1 MERVEVAVV
10 GAGQS
15 GLATSYWL
23 ADRGLDH
30 VLLERDRSGDSWR
43 DRWDS
48 FCLVTP
54 NWSLRLPGFPYD
66 GDDPD
71 GFIPRDA
78 IADHVV
84 SYQQF
89 VDAPVQESTDV
100 SGLHRSGDDLVLTTD
115 KGDWMAQSVVVAT
128 GGYPFRSIPRL
139 ADSLDPDLLQVH
151 SQDYR
156 RPSALP
162 SGAVLVV
169 GSGQSGAQI
178 VDDLMLEGREV
189 WFAMGHTG
197 RAPRRYRGRD
207 VTAWLADM
215 GFFEAPIQDPAMR
228 EQPSIIVS
236 GRDGGKDLDPRAF
249 GRDGVH
255 LLGRILG
262 ANGMTARFNDDVDEM
277 LDAADGMAAEL
288 EGLVDGYIEERG
300 VNPPTNDVATV
311 NWVPGST
318 RTDLDLE
325 TEGIGSVIWA
335 TGYHCD
341 FSWIQADVFDAK
353 GYPRQER
360 GVTNE
365 PGLYFVGLHGMHSAG
380 SGLFYGVGADAEYI
394 VEHIATTRS

>member
-1 MERVEVAVV
+1 MERVDAAVV

-30 VLLERDRSGDSWR
+30 VLLERDQSGDSWR

-54 NWSLRLPGFPYD
+54 NWSLKLPGFPYD

-100 SGLHRSGDDLVLTTD
+100 SGLHRSGDDWVLTTD
-115 KGDWMAQSVVVAT
+115 NGDWMAQSVVVAT

-156 RPSALP
+156 HPSALP
-162 SGAVLVV
+162 SGGVLVV
-169 GSGQSGAQI
+169 GSGQSRAQI
-178 VDDLMLEGREV
+178 VDDLMLAGREV

-197 RAPRRYRGRD
+197 RAPRRCRGRD

-215 GFFEAPIQDPAMR
+215 GFFEAPIEDPAMR
-228 EQPSIIVS
+228 EQSSIIVS

-249 GRDGVH
+249 GGDGVH

-262 ANGMTARFNDDVDEM
+262 ADGMTARFNDDVDEM

-300 VNPPTNDVATV
+300 VNAPP
-311 NWVPGST
+311 
-318 RTDLDLE
+318 
-325 TEGIGSVIWA
+325 
-335 TGYHCD
+335 
-341 FSWIQADVFDAK
+341 ADVGAVEGPWFDP
-353 GYPRQER
+353 YRPRSRDGGNRLGHLGNRIPLRLLVDPGGRVRRQGLSPTGARGDER
-360 GVTNE
+360 
-365 PGLYFVGLHGMHSAG
+365 AG
-380 SGLFYGVGADAEYI
+380 SLLRRTPRDAQRRI
-394 VEHIATTRS
+394 GPLLRRRRRR